1 MAAPPEQ
8 LKLVESF
15 LNSIDLDS
23 GRDALGSLDGF
34 RDWLTDHGRAE
45 AGRSAS
51 GADLDVARGI
61 RGGLRAEILRRQ
73 DGSPAAP
80 GDLDRLAAQLPLRAR
95 FDRGGAR
102 LVPAATG
109 VTGFLGEIVAA
120 VLLATHDGTFER
132 LKICRE
138 DSCRYV
144 FYDRSKNCSRC
155 WCSMDPCGN
164 RNKTR
169 AWRQRQRERQTV

>member
-1 MAAPPEQ
+1 MTAAPDR

-15 LNSIDLDS
+15 LNSVDMDS
-23 GRDALGSLDGF
+23 GRDCLHSLAGF
-34 RDWLTDHGRAE
+34 RDWLADHGQTE
-45 AGRSAS
+45 AAGSATD
-51 GADLDVARGI
+51 ADLDLARGV
-61 RGGLRAEILRRQ
+61 RDGLRDEIRRRQ
-73 DGSPAAP
+73 EGAP
-80 GDLDRLAAQLPLRAR
+80 GGATDLDRLVARLPLRVR
-95 FDRGGAR
+95 FDDSGTR

-109 VTGFLGEIVAA
+109 VAGFLGGIVAA
-120 VLLATHDGTFER
+120 VFLAAHDGTFQR

-169 AWRQRQRERQTV
+169 AWRQRQRSRQSV